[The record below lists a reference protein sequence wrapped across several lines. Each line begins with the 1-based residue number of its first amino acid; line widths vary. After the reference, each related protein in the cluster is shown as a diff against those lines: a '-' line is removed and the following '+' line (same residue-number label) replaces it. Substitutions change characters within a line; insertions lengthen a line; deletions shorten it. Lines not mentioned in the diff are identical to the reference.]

1 MDFGYGSALASPTPE
16 VPRHELL
23 LPSDLRAV
31 ALETSTRLALPVN
44 MVVRDYFMHQLL
56 GAVAQVF
63 PPGDAIAATAHGEP
77 VDVAGWGF
85 GGGTSLVSG
94 HRLVERFSEDIDLVV
109 YVPRDFPV
117 TARRGLCSKFCDR
130 AVEAFREEYPN
141 ITVTTG
147 GSDFKTA
154 AIEMGG
160 GRLPLRIDVGPTFDA
175 PGTREVKT
183 VECLMARYGPQ
194 ELVAEHPELR
204 IENIP
209 LVPAS
214 VTAANKLATL
224 RGRAVQRNLPVLRG
238 RGRDLYDL
246 ASMRRHAA
254 TVSAIAEEIL
264 RRVKT
269 GQDTPGPLR
278 PKWYAPRPAYGYAD
292 SPALNLGT
300 AASVAALEGYSSEQV
315 QGNLFLQS
323 ERWDS
328 TQVIELVAQLD
339 DHRHKAGD
347 ESEGSVGG
355 TPGS

>member
-1 MDFGYGSALASPTPE
+1 MDFGYGPAFEPPTPGM
-16 VPRHELL
+16 PGHELL

-44 MVVRDYFMHQLL
+44 MVVRDYFIHRLL

-77 VDVAGWGF
+77 VEVAGWGF

-117 TARRGLCSKFCDR
+117 TARRRLCSQVCDS

-141 ITVTTG
+141 ITATTG
-147 GSDFKTA
+147 GGDFKTA

-160 GRLPLRIDVGPTFDA
+160 GRMPLRIDVGPIFDA
-175 PGTREVKT
+175 PGTRDFKT
-183 VECLMARYGPQ
+183 VECLMARYGSQ
-194 ELVAEHPELR
+194 ELVGEHPELR

-224 RGRAVQRNLPVLRG
+224 HGRAVQGNLPVLRE

-246 ASMRRHAA
+246 ASMRQDAA
-254 TVSAIAEEIL
+254 TASAIAEEVL

-269 GQDTPGPLR
+269 GQDTPGPLCPR
-278 PKWYAPRPAYGYAD
+278 WYAPRPAYGYAD

-300 AASVAALEGYSSEQV
+300 AACGAARQGYSSEQV
-315 QGNLFLQS
+315 QDNLFHHS

-328 TQVIELVAQLD
+328 TQVIDLVAQLD
-339 DHRHKAGD
+339 DHRPKAGD
-347 ESEGSVGG
+347 ESEGDVGG